1 MAGELHDNA
10 EAKAFTPAGVES
22 PRLQQ
27 TNQDML
33 DARHL
38 FTSGKSA
45 ASEPTSL
52 DFGNPGSLY
61 GNENVIAQ
69 NYQDVRQAGLRTDVV
84 RMMAPGTVERG
95 LFPYRGFEDQR
106 LADCT
111 KDNPQAWNQ
120 AFESYPKL
128 QQYLSE
134 QYGTQLMKALVRNE
148 LHWYDAKDKAGDQAA
163 QAGKPNQTETLGYE
177 QITPKGVQEF
187 ESGVIN
193 GQKVREPDT
202 NLTKFL
208 ASKGYSG
215 PGHEAKA
222 LEDPSCAPMIVAAKL
237 NTLVQAYEKSGTAV
251 NARTLAYGYN
261 ADVYYNP
268 SHPSGFHAAA
278 YPGASAVESR
288 LGNVKAFPTDSEAA
302 LKESI
307 HLRNVEAQMKQV
319 H

>member
-1 MAGELHDNA
+1 MG
-10 EAKAFTPAGVES
+10 
-22 PRLQQ
+22 
-27 TNQDML
+27 
-33 DARHL
+33 
-38 FTSGKSA
+38 SGA
-45 ASEPTSL
+45 
-52 DFGNPGSLY
+52 
-61 GNENVIAQ
+61 
-69 NYQDVRQAGLRTDVV
+69 
-84 RMMAPGTVERG
+84 VERG
-95 LFPYRGFEDQR
+95 LFPYRGFEDQK
-106 LADCT
+106 LADCI

-134 QYGTQLMKALVRNE
+134 PESTRLMQALVRNE
-148 LHWYDAKDKAGDQAA
+148 LHWYDAKDKAGDRAA
-163 QAGKPNQTETLGYE
+163 QAGHPNPTETLGYA

-193 GQKVREPDT
+193 GQRVREADN
-202 NLTKFL
+202 NLTQFL

-215 PGHEAKA
+215 PGHEARA
-222 LEDPSCAPMIVAAKL
+222 LEDPSCVPMIVAAKL
-237 NTLVQAYEKSGTAV
+237 NTLVQAYEKSDTTI

-261 ADVYYNP
+261 ADVYHNP
-268 SHPSGFHAAA
+268 SNPNSFHAAA
-278 YPGASAVESR
+278 YPGAATVEQR